1 MIDIGETRHTELQ
14 EWSVRLGFVSEG
26 LFAPVPIETL
36 TWPQIHFVRLFAS
49 ARFFEQRRLVSKMHR
64 EAVHELFVT
73 LLARIQ
79 ASTSAYVEYEIL
91 VSLLKHPATMYS
103 SKRRFLMGK
112 AAVREVRAIARK
124 QYVPRMLQ
132 ELKSRQSR
140 DKSSEHFFSQLP
152 KQLMRV

>member
-1 MIDIGETRHTELQ
+1 MIDISEARHTELQ
-14 EWSVRLGFVSEG
+14 EWSVRLGFVSG
-26 LFAPVPIETL
+26 HLYAPVPIETL
-36 TWPQIHFVRLFAS
+36 TWPQAFFVRLFAP

-73 LLARIQ
+73 LHAKIQ
-79 ASTSAYVEYEIL
+79 TSTPAYVEFEIL
-91 VSLLKHPATMYS
+91 VSLLKRPSTMYS

-112 AAVREVRAIARK
+112 ATVREVRSMARK
-124 QYVPRMLQ
+124 QYVPKMLQ

-140 DKSSEHFFSQLP
+140 DKSPEHFFSQLP